1 MKPDQFYVQAIA
13 VADGRIVFAGD
24 EEAALGYEGPDTRVL
39 DLDGGTMLP
48 GLVDAHAHIMN
59 LGHYLAELQ
68 MVGTTSS
75 AQVRAMVLA
84 RQSEVP
90 DGEWIIGRGWDQNDW
105 KVQEFPTWRDL
116 AGSERNP
123 VYLKRVDGHAVW
135 VNKTALDQCGVTADT
150 PDPPGGEIIRDDEGN
165 PTGVLIDR
173 AKGLVFERIP
183 EPSRQE
189 KKRRIELAIKECR
202 RFGLTGAHDAGSEQ
216 DELEIF
222 EQMER
227 QGDLQFRV
235 FAMLDADADSLFAYE
250 EMVKGPRMDDDA
262 YLRVGAV
269 KHYADG
275 ALGSRGAALL
285 KDYED
290 RPGHVGLM
298 RNPRQ
303 SLADWTRHAM
313 DNQFQ
318 MCIHAIGDAGNRAA
332 IDVYEEEIKR
342 RGARNHR
349 LRIEH
354 VQVLALE
361 DIERLAKLRIIAA
374 MQPTHCTS
382 DMYWAESR
390 LGSKRIQGAYA
401 WRKLIDA
408 GAIIA
413 CGSDFPVEA
422 VNPLLG
428 IYAAVTRQDR
438 NGWPEDGWYP
448 QERMTREEAVR
459 GFTANAAYAEFI
471 EHARGTIEKGKMADF
486 TVFDRDVFEIPADEL
501 LVTQVTYTI
510 VGGEVV
516 YDHAG
521 TWDAAK
527 VKVRR

>member
-1 MKPDQFYVQAIA
+1 
-13 VADGRIVFAGD
+13 
-24 EEAALGYEGPDTRVL
+24 
-39 DLDGGTMLP
+39 
-48 GLVDAHAHIMN
+48 
-59 LGHYLAELQ
+59 
-68 MVGTTSS
+68 
-75 AQVRAMVLA
+75 
-84 RQSEVP
+84 
-90 DGEWIIGRGWDQNDW
+90 
-105 KVQEFPTWRDL
+105 
-116 AGSERNP
+116 
-123 VYLKRVDGHAVW
+123 
-135 VNKTALDQCGVTADT
+135 
-150 PDPPGGEIIRDDEGN
+150 
-165 PTGVLIDR
+165 
-173 AKGLVFERIP
+173 
-183 EPSRQE
+183 
-189 KKRRIELAIKECR
+189 
-202 RFGLTGAHDAGSEQ
+202 LTGAHDAGSEQ